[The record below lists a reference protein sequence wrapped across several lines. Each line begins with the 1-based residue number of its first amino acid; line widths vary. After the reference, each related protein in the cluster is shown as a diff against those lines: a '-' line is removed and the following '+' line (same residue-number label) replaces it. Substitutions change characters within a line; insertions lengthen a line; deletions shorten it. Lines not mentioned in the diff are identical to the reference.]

1 MGQITPEPVVRYLE
15 SLNRLGDALTDE
27 VERAS
32 RHEDIPAVYPETG
45 ALLHMLTLAS
55 GAKRIL
61 EIGTAIGYSGLWMAR
76 ALPHDGLL
84 LSVELDPAR
93 AARARA
99 TFEKGGVAHRVSVM
113 VGDAARLLSKV
124 SGPFDLI
131 FQDGD
136 KSQYEP
142 LLDRLVALLRPGG
155 LLITDNVLWSGAV
168 VAGYE
173 AVDARSNDSTAA
185 ISAYNQRLAS
195 DSRLRTQFLP
205 VGDGVAVSV
214 KVDRG

>member
-1 MGQITPEPVVRYLE
+1 MSPITPEPVVRYLE

-27 VERAS
+27 VEHAS
-32 RHEDIPAVYPETG
+32 RQEAIPAVYPETG
-45 ALLHMLTLAS
+45 AFLYMLALAS

-76 ALPHDGLL
+76 ALPGDGLL
-84 LSVELDPAR
+84 ISMELDPAR
-93 AARARA
+93 AMRARA
-99 TFEKGGVAHRVSVM
+99 TFDKGGVAHRVSVM
-113 VGDAARLLSKV
+113 VGDAPRLLSKV

-136 KSQYEP
+136 KQQYEP

-168 VAGYE
+168 VPGFASPGAE
-173 AVDARSNDSTAA
+173 SSDSTAS

-195 DSRLRTQFLP
+195 DPRLRTQFLP
-205 VGDGVAVSV
+205 IGDGIAMSV
-214 KVDRG
+214 KR

>member
-1 MGQITPEPVVRYLE
+1 MNAITPEPVIRYLAT
-15 SLNRLGDALTDE
+15 LNHLGDALTDE
-27 VERAS
+27 VERNS
-32 RHEDIPAVYPETG
+32 RQEGIPAVYPETG
-45 ALLHMLTLAS
+45 AFLHMLTLAS

-76 ALPHDGLL
+76 ALPEDGLL
-84 LSVELDPAR
+84 ISMELDPAR

-99 TFEKGGVAHRVSVM
+99 AFDRGGVAQRVSVM
-113 VGDAARLLSKV
+113 VGDAPRLLSKV

-136 KSQYEP
+136 KQQYEP
-142 LLDRLVALLRPGG
+142 LLDRLLALLRPGG

-168 VAGYE
+168 VPAYATSSAE
-173 AVDARSNDSTAA
+173 SSDSTAA

-195 DSRLRTQFLP
+195 DPRLRTQFLP
-205 VGDGVAVSV
+205 VGDGIAMSV
-214 KVDRG
+214 KR